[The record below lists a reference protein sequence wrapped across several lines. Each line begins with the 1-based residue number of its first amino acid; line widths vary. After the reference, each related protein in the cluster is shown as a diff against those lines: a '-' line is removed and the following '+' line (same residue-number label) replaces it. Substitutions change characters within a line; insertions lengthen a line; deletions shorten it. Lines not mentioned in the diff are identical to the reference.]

1 MGISYIR
8 ENFSY
13 GFDLKSSE
21 YATYFGPVL
30 GHGNEDK
37 WWTIGLMKK
46 LTGEESK
53 NEFIIKSI
61 IKSKFLLFFFIS
73 RCNFSLFFRNII
85 TIASFFEINSKI
97 YNCHFH
103 IMFNVLVIDALV
115 FLLRSSRLQNT
126 I

>member
-8 ENFSY
+8 DNFSY

-21 YATYFGPVL
+21 YATYVGPVL

-61 IKSKFLLFFFIS
+61 MGF
-73 RCNFSLFFRNII
+73 
-85 TIASFFEINSKI
+85 
-97 YNCHFH
+97 HF
-103 IMFNVLVIDALV
+103 
-115 FLLRSSRLQNT
+115 
-126 I
+126 